1 MGIGPDINIHIGVY
15 GINMKVRFGINIDIS
30 ISADIN

>member
-1 MGIGPDINIHIGVY
+1 MGIGPDINIHIGVC
-15 GINMKVRFGINIDIS
+15 GINMKVRFGIDIS